1 MLGFILVMLTG
12 EEAWSVALK
21 IHGLA
26 EVGSKEYES
35 SRLLVDMLRAEGF
48 DVVSGYM
55 DIPTAFRA
63 EKRLGEGPTVAFLAE
78 YDALPGVGHACGH
91 NIIAATAV
99 YAAVKGAARLKAG
112 RIVVIGTPD
121 EEGSGEWSG
130 SKILLAERG
139 AFSDVDFVLMTHP
152 GDNWSLG
159 SPSLAVQDFE
169 VTFNGVAAHEAA
181 SPEKGV
187 SALDAAVLTY
197 TAVNMLRQHV
207 RRDANVVI
215 HGVIREGGKASNV
228 TPDRAVLVYGLR
240 SSDVDY
246 LKQLIMRF
254 RLIVQ
259 GCALAMNAAYSI
271 KNIGPMYSTTKFNYP
286 LIEYAQSV
294 LKELGVV
301 PKDYKE
307 TTTSIPR
314 GSTDFANVSQLLPAL
329 EITCKIAP
337 EGTPWHSEAS
347 ARAAASQEAREAL
360 ETVSEALAR
369 VAIRLVNDADFA
381 KKVREDFRS
390 HA

>member
-1 MLGFILVMLTG
+1 MLS
-12 EEAWSVALK
+12 EEDAWSIALK

-26 EVGSKEYES
+26 EVGSREYES
-35 SRLLVDMLRAEGF
+35 SKLLVETLRTEGF
-48 DVVSGYM
+48 SVTGEYM
-55 DIPTAFRA
+55 GIPTAFRA
-63 EKRLGEGPTVAFLAE
+63 EKRLGEGPTVCFLAE

-91 NIIAATAV
+91 NVIAAAAIL
-99 YAAVKGAARLKAG
+99 AAVKAAARLKAG

-130 SKILLAERG
+130 SKILLAEKG
-139 AFSDVDFVLMTHP
+139 AFSDIDFVLMTHP
-152 GDNWSLG
+152 GDGWSLG
-159 SPSLAVQDFE
+159 SPSLAVQDLE
-169 VTFNGVAAHEAA
+169 VTFSGVAAHEAA

-187 SALDAAVLTY
+187 SALDAAILTY

-228 TPDRAVLVYGLR
+228 TPDKAVLVYGLR

-259 GCALAMNAAYSI
+259 GCALATNAAYSI
-271 KNIGPMYSTTKFNYP
+271 RNIGPMYSTTKFNYP
-286 LIEYAQSV
+286 LIEYAQNV

-307 TTTSIPR
+307 TTNSIPR
-314 GSTDFANVSQLLPAL
+314 GSTDFANISQLLPAL

-337 EGTPWHSEAS
+337 EGTPWHSEVS
-347 ARAAASQEAREAL
+347 ARAAASREAKEAL
-360 ETVSEALAR
+360 QTVSEALAR
-369 VAIRLVNDADFA
+369 VAVRLVDDHDFA
-381 KKVREDFRS
+381 EKVKQDFRA

>member
-1 MLGFILVMLTG
+1 MFS
-12 EEAWSVALK
+12 EEDAWSIALK

-26 EVGSKEYES
+26 EVGSREYES
-35 SRLLVDMLRAEGF
+35 SKLLIETLRAEGF
-48 DVVSGYM
+48 SVTSEYAG
-55 DIPTAFRA
+55 IPTAFRA
-63 EKRLGEGPTVAFLAE
+63 EKRLGEGPTVGFLAE

-91 NIIAATAV
+91 NIIAAAAV
-99 YAAVKGAARLKAG
+99 YAAIKSAARLKVG

-139 AFSDVDFVLMTHP
+139 AFSDIDFVLMTHP

-159 SPSLAVQDFE
+159 SPSLAVQDLE

-181 SPEKGV
+181 SPEKGI
-187 SALDAAVLTY
+187 SALDAAILTY

-228 TPDRAVLVYGLR
+228 TPDRAILVYGLR
-240 SSDVDY
+240 SSDTDY

-259 GCALAMNAAYSI
+259 GCALATNAAYSI
-271 KNIGPMYSTTKFNYP
+271 RNIGPMYSTTKFNYP
-286 LIEYAQSV
+286 LIEYAQNV
-294 LKELGVV
+294 LKELGVI
-301 PKDYKE
+301 PKDYRE
-307 TTTSIPR
+307 TTNSIPR

-347 ARAAASQEAREAL
+347 ARAAVSNEAKEAL
-360 ETVSEALAR
+360 LMVSEALAR
-369 VAIRLVNDADFA
+369 VASRLLSDPDFA
-381 KKVREDFRS
+381 EKVREDFRS

>member
-1 MLGFILVMLTG
+1 MFS
-12 EEAWSVALK
+12 EEDAWSIALK

-26 EVGSKEYES
+26 EVGSREYES
-35 SRLLVDMLRAEGF
+35 SKLLIETLRAEGF
-48 DVVSGYM
+48 SVTSEYAG
-55 DIPTAFRA
+55 IPTAFRA
-63 EKRLGEGPTVAFLAE
+63 EKKLGEGPTVGFLAE

-91 NIIAATAV
+91 NIIAAAAV
-99 YAAVKGAARLKAG
+99 YAAIKSAARLKVG

-139 AFSDVDFVLMTHP
+139 AFSDIDFVLMTHP

-159 SPSLAVQDFE
+159 SPSLAVQDLE

-181 SPEKGV
+181 SPEKGI
-187 SALDAAVLTY
+187 SALDAAILTY

-228 TPDRAVLVYGLR
+228 TPDRAILVYGLR
-240 SSDVDY
+240 SSDTDY

-259 GCALAMNAAYSI
+259 GCALATNAAYSI
-271 KNIGPMYSTTKFNYP
+271 RNIGPMYSTTKFNYP
-286 LIEYAQSV
+286 LIEYAQNV
-294 LKELGVV
+294 LKELGVM
-301 PKDYKE
+301 PKDYRE
-307 TTTSIPR
+307 TTNSIPR

-347 ARAAASQEAREAL
+347 ARAAVSNEAKEAL
-360 ETVSEALAR
+360 LMVSEALAR
-369 VAIRLVNDADFA
+369 VASRLLSDPDFA
-381 KKVREDFRS
+381 EKVREDFRS

>member
-1 MLGFILVMLTG
+1 MLSQ
-12 EEAWSVALK
+12 EDAWSIALR

-26 EVGSKEYES
+26 ETGSREHES
-35 SRLLVDMLRAEGF
+35 SKLLADTLEAEGF
-48 DVVSGYM
+48 SVTRGYM
-55 DIPTAFRA
+55 GVPTAFRA
-63 EKRLGEGPTVAFLAE
+63 EKRLGDGPTVAFLAE

-91 NIIAATAV
+91 NIIAASAL
-99 YAAVKGAARLKAG
+99 YAATKCVARLKAG

-130 SKILLAERG
+130 SKILLADKG
-139 AFSDVDFVLMTHP
+139 AFSDVDYVLMTHP
-152 GDNWSLG
+152 GDNWSVG
-159 SPSLAVQDFE
+159 SPTLAVQDLE

-215 HGVIREGGKASNV
+215 HGVMREGGKASNV

-240 SSDVDY
+240 SSDTEY

-259 GCALAMNAAYSI
+259 GCSLATNASYSI
-271 KNIGPMYSTTKFNYP
+271 RNIGPMYSATKFNYP
-286 LIEYAQSV
+286 LMEYASRV
-294 LKELGVV
+294 LRELGVE
-301 PKDYKE
+301 PRDYKE

-314 GSTDFANVSQLLPAL
+314 GSTDFANVSQILPAL
-329 EITCKIAP
+329 EVTCKIAP
-337 EGTPWHSEAS
+337 EGTPWHSVDS
-347 ARAAASQEAREAL
+347 ARAAASEDARAAL
-360 ETVSEALAR
+360 NLVSEALAR
-369 VAIRLVNDADFA
+369 VATRLIEDSGFASQVKRDFQ
-381 KKVREDFRS
+381 S
-390 HA
+390 HR

>member
-1 MLGFILVMLTG
+1 MVTETVGAMNDPW
-12 EEAWSVALK
+12 EVALK
-21 IHGLA
+21 VHELN
-26 EVGSKEYES
+26 EVGSQEYRS
-35 SRLLVDMLRAEGF
+35 SKLLQETLRNNGF
-48 DVVSGYM
+48 EVTDKYLG
-55 DIPTAFRA
+55 IPTAFRA
-63 EKRLGEGPTVAFLAE
+63 EKTVGNGTPTIAFLAE
-78 YDALPGVGHACGH
+78 YDALLGIGHACGH
-91 NIIAATAV
+91 NLIAS
-99 YAAVKGAARLKAG
+99 AAVFSAIRASKIVKNGK
-112 RIVVIGTPD
+112 IVVLGTPD
-121 EEGSGEWSG
+121 EEGTGEFSG
-130 SKILLAERG
+130 SKILMVERG
-139 AFSDVDFVLMTHP
+139 AFKDIDLVLGSHP
-152 GDNWSLG
+152 GTEWNVGKDA
-159 SPSLAVQDFE
+159 LAVQDIE
-169 VTFNGVAAHEAA
+169 VTYKGVASHASG
-181 SPEKGV
+181 SPEKGR
-187 SALDAAVLTY
+187 SALDAAILTY

>member
-1 MLGFILVMLTG
+1 MLS
-12 EEAWSVALK
+12 EEDAWSIALK

-26 EVGSKEYES
+26 EVGSREYES
-35 SRLLVDMLRAEGF
+35 SKLLVETLRTEGF
-48 DVVSGYM
+48 SVTSEYM
-55 DIPTAFRA
+55 GIPTAFRA
-63 EKRLGEGPTVAFLAE
+63 EKRLGEGPTVCFLAE

-91 NIIAATAV
+91 NVIAAAAIL
-99 YAAVKGAARLKAG
+99 AAVKAAARLKAG

-130 SKILLAERG
+130 SKILLAEKG
-139 AFSDVDFVLMTHP
+139 AFSDIDFVLMTHP
-152 GDNWSLG
+152 GDGWSLG
-159 SPSLAVQDFE
+159 SPSLAVQDLE
-169 VTFNGVAAHEAA
+169 VTFSGVAAHEAA

-187 SALDAAVLTY
+187 SALDAAILTY

-228 TPDRAVLVYGLR
+228 TPDKAVLVYGLR

-259 GCALAMNAAYSI
+259 GCALATNAAYSI
-271 KNIGPMYSTTKFNYP
+271 RNIGPMYSTTKFNYP
-286 LIEYAQSV
+286 LIEYAQNV

-307 TTTSIPR
+307 TTNSIPR
-314 GSTDFANVSQLLPAL
+314 GSTDFANISQLLPAL

-337 EGTPWHSEAS
+337 EGTPWHSEVS
-347 ARAAASQEAREAL
+347 ARAAASREAKEAL
-360 ETVSEALAR
+360 QTVSEALAR
-369 VAIRLVNDADFA
+369 VAVRLVDDHDFVE
-381 KKVREDFRS
+381 KVKQDFRA

>member
-1 MLGFILVMLTG
+1 MFS
-12 EEAWSVALK
+12 EEDAWSIALK

-26 EVGSKEYES
+26 EVGSREYES
-35 SRLLVDMLRAEGF
+35 SKLLIETLRAEGF
-48 DVVSGYM
+48 SVTSEYAG
-55 DIPTAFRA
+55 IPTAFRA
-63 EKRLGEGPTVAFLAE
+63 EKKLGEGPTVGFLAE

-91 NIIAATAV
+91 NIIAAAAV
-99 YAAVKGAARLKAG
+99 YAAIKSAARLKVG

-139 AFSDVDFVLMTHP
+139 AFSDIDFVLMTHP

-159 SPSLAVQDFE
+159 SPSLAVQDLE
-169 VTFNGVAAHEAA
+169 VTFNGVATHEAA
-181 SPEKGV
+181 SPEKGI
-187 SALDAAVLTY
+187 SALDAAILTY

-228 TPDRAVLVYGLR
+228 TPDRAILVYGLR
-240 SSDVDY
+240 SSDTDY

-259 GCALAMNAAYSI
+259 GCALATNAAYSI
-271 KNIGPMYSTTKFNYP
+271 RNIGPMYSTTKFNYP
-286 LIEYAQSV
+286 LIEYAQNV
-294 LKELGVV
+294 LKELGVM
-301 PKDYKE
+301 PKDYRE
-307 TTTSIPR
+307 TTNSIPR

-347 ARAAASQEAREAL
+347 ARAAVSNEAKEAL
-360 ETVSEALAR
+360 LMVSEALAR
-369 VAIRLVNDADFA
+369 VASRLLSDPDFA
-381 KKVREDFRS
+381 EKVREDFRS

>member
-1 MLGFILVMLTG
+1 MFS
-12 EEAWSVALK
+12 EEDAWSIALK

-26 EVGSKEYES
+26 EVGSREYES
-35 SRLLVDMLRAEGF
+35 SKLLIETLRAEGF
-48 DVVSGYM
+48 SVTSEYAG
-55 DIPTAFRA
+55 IPTAFRA
-63 EKRLGEGPTVAFLAE
+63 EKKLGEGPTVGFLAE

-91 NIIAATAV
+91 NIIAAAAV
-99 YAAVKGAARLKAG
+99 YAAIKSAARLKVG

-139 AFSDVDFVLMTHP
+139 AFSDIDFVLMTHP

-159 SPSLAVQDFE
+159 SPSLAVQDLE

-181 SPEKGV
+181 SPEKGI
-187 SALDAAVLTY
+187 SALDAAILTY

-228 TPDRAVLVYGLR
+228 TPDRAILVYGLR
-240 SSDVDY
+240 SSDTDY

-259 GCALAMNAAYSI
+259 GCALATNAAYSI
-271 KNIGPMYSTTKFNYP
+271 RNIGPMYSTTKFNYP
-286 LIEYAQSV
+286 LIEYAQNV
-294 LKELGVV
+294 LKELGVI
-301 PKDYKE
+301 PKDYRE
-307 TTTSIPR
+307 TTNSIPR

-347 ARAAASQEAREAL
+347 ARAAVSNEAKEAL
-360 ETVSEALAR
+360 LMVSEALAR
-369 VAIRLVNDADFA
+369 VASRLLSDPDFA
-381 KKVREDFRS
+381 EKVREDFRS

>member
-1 MLGFILVMLTG
+1 MFS
-12 EEAWSVALK
+12 EEDAWSIALK

-26 EVGSKEYES
+26 EVGSREYES
-35 SRLLVDMLRAEGF
+35 SKLLIETLRAEGF
-48 DVVSGYM
+48 SVTSEYAG
-55 DIPTAFRA
+55 IPTAFRA
-63 EKRLGEGPTVAFLAE
+63 EKKLGEGPTVGFLAE

-91 NIIAATAV
+91 NIIAAAAV
-99 YAAVKGAARLKAG
+99 YAAIKSAARLKVG

-139 AFSDVDFVLMTHP
+139 AFSDIDFVLMTHP

-159 SPSLAVQDFE
+159 SPSLAVQDLE

-181 SPEKGV
+181 SPEKGI
-187 SALDAAVLTY
+187 SALDAAILTY

-228 TPDRAVLVYGLR
+228 TPDRAILVYGLR
-240 SSDVDY
+240 SSDTDY

-259 GCALAMNAAYSI
+259 GCALATNAAYSI
-271 KNIGPMYSTTKFNYP
+271 RNIGPMYSTTKFNYP
-286 LIEYAQSV
+286 LIEYAQNV
-294 LKELGVV
+294 LKELGVI
-301 PKDYKE
+301 PKDYRK
-307 TTTSIPR
+307 TTNSIPR

-347 ARAAASQEAREAL
+347 ARAAVSNEAKEAL
-360 ETVSEALAR
+360 LMVSEALAR
-369 VAIRLVNDADFA
+369 VASRLLSDPDFA
-381 KKVREDFRS
+381 EKVREDFRS